1 MPPGSAKAS
10 RRAARFDAVAE
21 DVVLVDHDVAEIDA
35 DAEIDAPL
43 GWHARV
49 ARGHLALHLD
59 RATNRI
65 DHARELADQTVARH
79 VDNAAAVLLDL
90 GIGNLTTQHLQRG
103 ERAFL
108 IRPHQARVARDAGR
122 QDRRQAPLDPF
133 LCHGRRP
140 DEVDKRLRLQRR
152 VQHSFSRTRRSS
164 ASDRNATTCA
174 FSCRLAIRPPPL
186 FTEACVPLAQAPG
199 FGKTSQEGSP

>member
-43 GWHARV
+43 GWHFGV
-49 ARGHLALHLD
+49 ARGHLALYLD

-65 DHARELADQTVARH
+65 DHARELAEQTVARR
-79 VDNAAAVLLDL
+79 VDNAATMFLDL
-90 GIGNLTTQHLQRG
+90 GVGYLSPQHLQRS

-108 IRPHQARVARDAGR
+108 VRPHQARVTRDVGR
-122 QDRRQAPLDPF
+122 QNRRQAPLDPF
-133 LCHGRRP
+133 LCHGHRP
-140 DEVDKRLRLQRR
+140 
-152 VQHSFSRTRRSS
+152 
-164 ASDRNATTCA
+164 
-174 FSCRLAIRPPPL
+174 
-186 FTEACVPLAQAPG
+186 
-199 FGKTSQEGSP
+199 